1 MYRATAATF
10 FSLFQNHTK
19 CQKEEELGGAK
30 TCVKEFLTL
39 KIDIELYDL
48 LSSWSTFAISTFWQQ
63 KCCKDLV
70 KHTVNVT
77 ARGKELLSTLLLT

>member
-48 LSSWSTFAISTFWQQ
+48 LSSWSTFAISTIWAYLATKVLQRSCQ
-63 KCCKDLV
+63 T
-70 KHTVNVT
+70 H
-77 ARGKELLSTLLLT
+77 G